1 MMRIRFAGEILLI
14 MIGILFLAPGADAAT
29 GSGVHIVE
37 IGMFTHGPMQPT
49 LKAVDEI
56 LGNYSDQVHVTKY
69 DITTPEGAQYAK
81 DHGITAHF
89 SLFIDGKNHFLV
101 GGKDVTFE
109 WFEGQ
114 EWTKQDLDAVIAA
127 ELGLPGGNSSVISLP
142 VQTSAKPAPL
152 EPITI
157 VLALGI
163 SGLAVLLRGRG
174 KE

>member
-1 MMRIRFAGEILLI
+1 MIKIQYAGTILLI
-14 MIGILFLAPGADAAT
+14 MMGILFLAPGTNAAT
-29 GSGVHIVE
+29 GSGVDIVE

-49 LKAVDEI
+49 LRAVDEV
-56 LGNYSDQVHVTKY
+56 LGKYSDQVRVTKY
-69 DITTPEGAQYAK
+69 DITTPEGAKYAK
-81 DHGITAHF
+81 DHGITVHF

-101 GGKDVTFE
+101 SGKDVTFE

-127 ELGLPGGNSSVISLP
+127 ELGLPGGNTSVTSLP
-142 VQTSAKPAPL
+142 MQASTKPAPL

-157 VLALGI
+157 VLAIGI
-163 SGLAVLLRGRG
+163 SGLAVLSHWRS